1 MNTTLDET
9 RRIKMKGRYEGSK
22 ADKREDAKGAKKLG
36 VSKGLYERT
45 AMDKREDAA
54 GQRRMAKRGK

>member
-9 RRIKMKGRYEGSK
+9 RRVKMKGRYEGSK
-22 ADKREDAKGAKKLG
+22 VDKREDAKGAKKLG
-36 VSKGLYERT
+36 VSQRKYERT

-54 GQRRMAKRGK
+54 GQRRLSKRGK